1 MKEIKMNTINEIF
14 TEPLGNIIRVY
25 LSDNE
30 WYNVKSIEIMGH
42 FGERPQYFSLIGN
55 HEPDPFER
63 RICGKVS
70 EIKLIEVSD
79 A

>member
-1 MKEIKMNTINEIF
+1 MNVIEMIF
-14 TEPLGNIIRVY
+14 NEPLEDIVRVY

-30 WYNVKSIEIMGH
+30 WYDVKSIEIMGH
-42 FGERPQYFSLIGN
+42 FGEKPQYFSLIGRATS
-55 HEPDPFER
+55 DPFKR

-79 A
+79 